1 MFKDLPEGQTH
12 SQQDGCG
19 DIDHNEWCSGCG
31 KLLRRYVPT
40 LNSKWDGHSYWCKCH
55 KWPKGYVVSI
65 G

>member
-1 MFKDLPEGQTH
+1 
-12 SQQDGCG
+12 
-19 DIDHNEWCSGCG
+19 
-31 KLLRRYVPT
+31 VPT